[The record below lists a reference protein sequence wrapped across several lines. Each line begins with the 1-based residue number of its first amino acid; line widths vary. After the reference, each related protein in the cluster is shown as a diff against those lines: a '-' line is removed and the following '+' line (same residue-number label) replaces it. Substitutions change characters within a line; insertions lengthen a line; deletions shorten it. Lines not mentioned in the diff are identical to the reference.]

1 PYKYSYRFLTAGDI
15 KPRTLMIEDWE
26 IGMLYWRC
34 LERSNGDERRA
45 NDLVKQ
51 KYFDDFCVKKDI
63 HLFLGTTLQYHL
75 RSPNPFVIIGVFV
88 PPKLTESIKQQ
99 TLFDL

>member
-1 PYKYSYRFLTAGDI
+1 
-15 KPRTLMIEDWE
+15 MIEDWE